1 VQTAID
7 ALRNQLLECLSL
19 TELAGCAQA
28 LGKVVDASQTLV
40 YQCTS
45 ATTLAFHGGTLAPA
59 MPDYAPFYAEDPVHP
74 YMRSMD
80 NRFLLTQTDDWK
92 GLELGPAYSA
102 FYRPRDIHHLVGVRP
117 TPFRYGQ
124 PGLFGFLFAR
134 SRGQG
139 NVRAWQAKA
148 LAWLEGDLRAAW
160 RRSQRTFDL
169 RRDAALLAEVAVQQV
184 QTEIVILLDDSG
196 KLVWITPGAE
206 QRWARQSSAAL
217 VRRLSFAARDMLS
230 SACRSYP
237 LPLHGELAGISVICD
252 LVPWRGTPER
262 PCCRVRL
269 SVDVAGR
276 IAKEFGLTA
285 AQARTLL
292 HLVEGNSNR
301 AIATTLG
308 VSENTVRSHVA
319 QLRARTGLRSRAEI
333 LALYAERRA
342 FGLES

>member
-1 VQTAID
+1 MQTAID

-19 TELAGCAQA
+19 TELAGCAHA

-59 MPDYAPFYAEDPVHP
+59 MPAYAPYYAEDPVHS
-74 YMRSMD
+74 YMRTVD
-80 NRFLLTQTDDWK
+80 NRLLLTQGDDWR
-92 GLELGPAYSA
+92 GLELGPAYGA
-102 FYRPRDIHHLVGVRP
+102 FYRPHDIHHLVGVRP

-124 PGLFGFLFAR
+124 PGLFGFLLTR
-134 SRGQG
+134 SRRQG
-139 NVRAWQAKA
+139 NIRAWQAKA
-148 LAWLEGDLRAAW
+148 IASLESDLRAAW
-160 RRSQRTFDL
+160 RRSQRTFEL

-184 QTEIVILLDDSG
+184 QTEIVVLLDASG
-196 KLVWITPGAE
+196 RLVWITPGAE
-206 QRWARQSSAAL
+206 QLWARQASAVL
-217 VRRLSFAARDMLS
+217 VRRLSSGARHMLS
-230 SACRSYP
+230 SARHSYGMP
-237 LPLHGELAGISVICD
+237 LRGELAGISVICD

-262 PCCRVRL
+262 PSCRVRL

-285 AQARTLL
+285 AQGRTLL
-292 HLVEGNSNR
+292 HLVEGSSNR

-319 QLRARTGLRSRAEI
+319 QLRAKTGLRSRAEI

-342 FGLES
+342 FNLES